1 MARTTTKQACQA
13 RLPAAT
19 APADH
24 DGERDHEG
32 ILFALAEAV
41 EQRDRHIAG
50 HCHRLAFISVTLGAA
65 MGLDRLCLLALYRGG
80 YLHDVGKVGIP
91 DSILFKPGGLTAD
104 EWVVMRSHSTRGEEI
119 CRHLKSMRQVL
130 PIIRHHHEK
139 WDGTGYPD
147 GLRGEQI
154 PLLARVLQVADIYD
168 ALTSPRPYK
177 PAFSP
182 QEALRTIRQ
191 ESDRGWRDPEIVK
204 LFLRVHNQ
212 VIAKLPEHD
221 RGLQALQGHIG
232 QTSGLIS

>member
-1 MARTTTKQACQA
+1 MPRMSKHHACLT
-13 RLPAAT
+13 RVPAGCRA
-19 APADH
+19 AQD
-24 DGERDHEG
+24 DERDQEG

-50 HCHRLAFISVTLGAA
+50 HCQRLAFVGVSLGIA
-65 MGLDRLCLLALYRGG
+65 MGLARAQLVALYRGG

-91 DSILFKPGGLTAD
+91 DSILFKPGSLTAD

-119 CRHLKSMRQVL
+119 CRHLRSMTDVL

-139 WDGTGYPD
+139 WDGSGYPD
-147 GLRGEQI
+147 GLRSKQI

-182 QEALRTIRQ
+182 DEALRTLQQ
-191 ESDRGWRDPEIVK
+191 ETDRGWRDPDLVR
-204 LFLRVHNQ
+204 LFLRVHP
-212 VIAKLPEHD
+212 AMMKKMPTTD
-221 RGLQALQGHIG
+221 RSLHALQAYVGAA
-232 QTSGLIS
+232 